1 MKTIDFLTI
10 IQKELNEVE
19 KKLLSEVSSV
29 HSLSSEVSKYVFRS
43 GGKRLRPAL
52 LLLCAKHYNYNGGAT
67 IQIAAAIELI
77 HTASLLHDDVVD
89 EATLRRGTASVNSVW
104 GNRISILV
112 GDFLFAKASR
122 ILSRYTKYE
131 VTKMVSNTMLKM
143 VEGELLQ
150 MSKNKNYGTTEKDY
164 IEIINK
170 KTADLLSI
178 ACRIG
183 ASLGGG
189 KSLEINSFSNFGKYF
204 GIAFQIIDDTL
215 DYTSTEVEFGKA
227 IGNDLKEGKLT
238 LPLIHVLK
246 TCSEKEQKR
255 VFETI
260 KSSSPDIH
268 YIHKLINKYN
278 SIDYAKKKAME
289 FSISAVDELK
299 KLKSS
304 RARTALEKL
313 SEYIIERRF

>member
-1 MKTIDFLTI
+1 MKKIDFLTI
-10 IQKELNEVE
+10 IQKELKEVE
-19 KKLLSEVSSV
+19 KELLNEVSSA
-29 HSLSSEVSKYVFRS
+29 HSLSTEVSRYIFRS

-52 LLLCAKHYNYNGGAT
+52 LLLSAKHYNYNGTET
-67 IQIAAAIELI
+67 IQLATAIELI

-112 GDFLFAKASR
+112 GDFLFAKASA
-122 ILSRYTKYE
+122 ILSRYTEYE
-131 VTKMVSNTMLKM
+131 VTKMVSKTMLKM

-150 MSKNKNYGTTEKDY
+150 MSKNKNHGTTEEDY
-164 IEIINK
+164 IEIIDK

-183 ASLGGG
+183 ATIGGA
-189 KSLEINSFSNFGKYF
+189 KPSETNSFGKFGKYF
-204 GIAFQIIDDTL
+204 GTAFQIIDDTL

-238 LPLIHVLK
+238 LPLIHALK
-246 TCSEKEQKR
+246 VCSKQERKKI
-255 VFETI
+255 FETI
-260 KSSSPDIH
+260 KSSSPDLH

-278 SIDYAKKKAME
+278 SIDYAKKRAKE
-289 FSISAVDELK
+289 FSQNAVKELK
-299 KLKSS
+299 KLKPTE
-304 RARTALEKL
+304 ARFALEKL

>member
-1 MKTIDFLTI
+1 MLRKALQVKKIDFLTI
-10 IQKELNEVE
+10 IQGELKKVEKELW
-19 KKLLSEVSSV
+19 SQVSSA
-29 HSLSSEVSKYVFRS
+29 HSLSSEVSKYVFKS

-52 LLLCAKHYNYNGGAT
+52 LLLCAKHYNYNGEST
-67 IQIAAAIELI
+67 IQLAAAIELI

-112 GDFLFAKASR
+112 GDFLFAKASA

-131 VTKMVSNTMLKM
+131 VIKIVSNTMLKM

-150 MSKNKNYGTTEKDY
+150 MSKNKNHGTTEKDY
-164 IEIINK
+164 IEIIDK

-178 ACRIG
+178 ACKIG
-183 ASLGGG
+183 ASLGGA
-189 KSLEINSFSNFGKYF
+189 KPAEINSWSNFGKYF

-215 DYTSTEVEFGKA
+215 DYSSTENEFGKA

-246 TCSEKEQKR
+246 TCSKKEHKK
-255 VFETI
+255 VL
-260 KSSSPDIH
+260 H
-268 YIHKLINKYN
+268 YIQKLINKYN

-289 FSISAVDELK
+289 FSQIAVNELK
-299 KLKSS
+299 KLKPSE
-304 RARTALEKL
+304 ARYALERL

>member
-1 MKTIDFLTI
+1 MKTLDFLTI
-10 IQKELNEVE
+10 IKKELKEVE
-19 KKLLSEVSSV
+19 NEILNEISSAN
-29 HSLSSEVSKYVFRS
+29 SLSSEVSKYVFKS

-52 LLLCAKHYNYNGGAT
+52 LLLCAKHYNYRGSAT
-67 IQIAAAIELI
+67 IQLAAAIELI

-112 GDFLFAKASR
+112 GDFLFAKASA
-122 ILSRYTKYE
+122 ILSRYTDFE
-131 VTKMVSNTMLKM
+131 VTKMVSTTMLKM

-150 MSKNKNYGTTEKDY
+150 MSKNKNHGTTEKDY
-164 IEIINK
+164 IEIIDK

-183 ASLGGG
+183 ASLGGA
-189 KSLEINSFSNFGKYF
+189 KASEIDSFSNFGKYF

-215 DYTSTEVEFGKA
+215 DYISTEVEFGKA

-255 VFETI
+255 VYETI
-260 KSSSPDIH
+260 KSPSPDIH
-268 YIHKLINKYN
+268 YIYNLIEKYN
-278 SIDYAKKKAME
+278 SIEYAKKKAME
-289 FSISAVDELK
+289 FSRSAVNELK
-299 KLKSS
+299 KLKPTK
-304 RARTALEKL
+304 ARTALEKL

>member
-1 MKTIDFLTI
+1 MKKIDFLTI
-10 IQKELNEVE
+10 IQKELKEVE
-19 KKLLSEVSSV
+19 KELLHEVSSA
-29 HSLSSEVSKYVFRS
+29 HSLSADVSKYVFRS

-52 LLLCAKHYNYNGGAT
+52 LLLSAKHYNYNGTAT
-67 IQIAAAIELI
+67 IQLAAAIELI

-112 GDFLFAKASR
+112 GDFLFAKASA

-131 VTKMVSNTMLKM
+131 VTKIVSETMLKM

-150 MSKNKNYGTTEKDY
+150 MSKNKNHGTTERDY
-164 IEIINK
+164 IQIIDK

-183 ASLGGG
+183 ASLAGA
-189 KSLEINSFSNFGKYF
+189 KPSEIDSFTNFGKYF
-204 GIAFQIIDDTL
+204 GTAFQIIDDTL
-215 DYTSTEVEFGKA
+215 DYTSTEMEFGKA

-246 TCSEKEQKR
+246 TCSKEERKR
-255 VFETI
+255 VLETI
-260 KSSSPDIH
+260 KSSSPDLVFI
-268 YIHKLINKYN
+268 YELINKYN
-278 SIDYAKKKAME
+278 SIEYAKKKAMN
-289 FSISAVDELK
+289 FSKRAVNELK
-299 KLKSS
+299 KLKPTE
-304 RARTALEKL
+304 ARVALEKL